1 MPDIGFMELLL
12 IGIVALVVLGPDKL
26 PGAIRTSALWI
37 GRAKRSFNKVKTEIE
52 QQLNTDEIRR
62 QLHNESILADIEKA
76 RKNADKLIRD
86 TQKDIKESGDE
97 IQKSISS
104 VDDMPAITNS
114 AEEGMPPEAREA
126 STSIS
131 AEAPATTG
139 IADTAQIPE
148 TNTPDTNT
156 SDTIEPATTGEHAEP
171 VEQVSPRTP
180 VATED
185 SADQDKTP
193 EEPQKAPVQDFYN
206 SPPTGRV
213 ALKDGKFTAV
223 EPDSDSDKDAD
234 AETTTGNKA

>member
-37 GRAKRSFNKVKTEIE
+37 GRAKRSFNKVKSEIE
-52 QQLNTDEIRR
+52 LQLNTDEIRR
-62 QLHNESILADIEKA
+62 QLHNESILADIDKA
-76 RKNADKLIRD
+76 RKNADKLIKD
-86 TQKDIKESGDE
+86 TQKDIKESGDAV
-97 IQKSISS
+97 QKTISS
-104 VDDMPAITNS
+104 VADMPAITNS

-131 AEAPATTG
+131 ADAPATTG
-139 IADTAQIPE
+139 IADTAQ
-148 TNTPDTNT
+148 T
-156 SDTIEPATTGEHAEP
+156 SDTIETATSGEQAEP
-171 VEQVSPRTP
+171 LEQVSPRTS
-180 VATED
+180 VAAED
-185 SADQDKTP
+185 SADQDKAP

-223 EPDSDSDKDAD
+223 EPDSSSEND
-234 AETTTGNKA
+234 AETDTGNKA

>member
-12 IGIVALVVLGPDKL
+12 VGIVALVVLGPDKL

-76 RKNADKLIRD
+76 RKNADRLIKD

-97 IQKSISS
+97 LQKTISS
-104 VDDMPAITNS
+104 VADMPAITNS
-114 AEEGMPPEAREA
+114 AEEGMPPEARDA

-139 IADTAQIPE
+139 TADTTQTTDTDSPG
-148 TNTPDTNT
+148 TNTP
-156 SDTIEPATTGEHAEP
+156 DTIEPATTGEQAAP
-171 VEQVSPRTP
+171 VEQASPRTS

-185 SADQDKTP
+185 FADQDKTP
-193 EEPQKAPVQDFYN
+193 DVPPKAPVQDFYN

-223 EPDSDSDKDAD
+223 EPDSHSDND
-234 AETTTGNKA
+234 AETDTGNKA

>member
-76 RKNADKLIRD
+76 RKNADRLIKD

-97 IQKSISS
+97 LQKSISS
-104 VDDMPAITNS
+104 VADMPAITNS

-131 AEAPATTG
+131 AEAPATT
-139 IADTAQIPE
+139 E
-148 TNTPDTNT
+148 TD
-156 SDTIEPATTGEHAEP
+156 EPTEP
-171 VEQVSPRTP
+171 VEPASPETSVAAEDP
-180 VATED
+180 V
-185 SADQDKTP
+185 DQDKTP
-193 EEPQKAPVQDFYN
+193 DVPPKAPVQDFYN

-223 EPDSDSDKDAD
+223 EPDSDSDNDAD
-234 AETTTGNKA
+234 AETDTGNKA